1 MNQEDL
7 DKLAGMF
14 QSMINKA
21 LSDAGIIMP
30 VIEPEEEI
38 EEEEIEIPTPEYVIT
53 VNGAVVGATIADDE
67 ELDGVIAS
75 VREVNKD
82 AVIKVYV
89 LDEDIA

>member
-14 QSMINKA
+14 QGMINKA

-30 VIEPEEEI
+30 VIEP

-75 VREVNKD
+75 VREANKD

>member
-30 VIEPEEEI
+30 VVEPEEEI
-38 EEEEIEIPTPEYVIT
+38 ELPTPEYVIT
-53 VNGAVVGATIADDE
+53 VNGEVVGATIADDE

-75 VREVNKD
+75 VREANKD